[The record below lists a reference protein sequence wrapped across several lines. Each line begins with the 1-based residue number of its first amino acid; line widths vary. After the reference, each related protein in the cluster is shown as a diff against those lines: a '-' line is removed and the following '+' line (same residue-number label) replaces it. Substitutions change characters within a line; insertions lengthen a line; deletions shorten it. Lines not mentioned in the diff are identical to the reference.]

1 MDGSLN
7 SELEVL
13 GFRPGDVPSSLLSAV
28 LPQAS
33 HLTSLNILL
42 SRVVISHPDQYVGL
56 QR

>member
-42 SRVVISHPDQYVGL
+42 S
-56 QR
+56 